1 MIGLLAQPENSYLN
15 WGEIMELVQLKQDIK
30 SKKLKKFYVFTG
42 TELGVMGIYL
52 SEIGNVLKADS
63 VADIWKKLTVK
74 NLKNESYV
82 FCVRDDKDFLKNT
95 ELHNELDKTIKYG
108 TLILIYQE
116 MDKRSK
122 FYKQFNDCIIEFQA
136 MTKAQ
141 LVKHFL
147 KRKNCITDLDKKEI
161 EYLVDKCNN
170 DYTQITLEM
179 DKIKHYPYTIYNMY
193 DVIDEIVESQ
203 QDWNVF
209 TFTDALLKGK
219 VNESIEVLQFLLG
232 SGISSIQILAVMY
245 KTFRNAAMVLGTNG
259 DYKTISDST
268 GINSW
273 EVTKILNNC
282 DFSQQECMEA
292 LDIIREVDTGVK
304 RGLYQDN
311 NAAMIATC
319 LLL

>member
-1 MIGLLAQPENSYLN
+1 
-15 WGEIMELVQLKQDIK
+15 MELVQLKHDIK
-30 SKKLKKFYVFTG
+30 TKKLKKFYIFTG
-42 TELGVMGIYL
+42 TELGVMGIYI

-82 FCVRDDKDFLKNT
+82 FCVKDDKDFLKNT

-122 FYKQFNDCIIEFQA
+122 FYKQFKDCIIEFKA

-147 KRKNCITDLDKKEI
+147 KSKNSIVDLDKKEI

-179 DKIKHYPYTIYNMY
+179 DKIKHYPYTIHNMY

-209 TFTDALLKGK
+209 TFTNALLNGN
-219 VNESIEVLQFLLG
+219 VNKAIEVLQFLLNT
-232 SGISSIQILAVMY
+232 GISSIQILAVMY
-245 KTFRNAAMVLGTNG
+245 KTFRDAAMVLGTNG
-259 DYKTISDST
+259 DYKRISDST
-268 GINSW
+268 GINTW

-282 DFSQQECMEA
+282 DFSQQECMA
-292 LDIIREVDTGVK
+292 AIDVIREVDTGVK
-304 RGLYQDN
+304 QGVYQDT

-319 LLL
+319 LLV